1 MLPFISGFKKYKYTY
16 KKTKMSFSFYFVLL
30 RSKILEIIIIIIIVI
45 YWHCTV
51 QFSHHFMVIIV
62 FDSHNSTGYIGQVI
76 VIYLWLKRN
85 PQPPTP
91 AQGWQKVEEKK
102 ESGLRRIMTSLLVF
116 NPGFLC
122 PNNCLL
128 GRILKPF
135 LYSHSYPQRLLPF
148 LPLKLVGLRI

>member
-1 MLPFISGFKKYKYTY
+1 MLPFISGFKKYKCTY
-16 KKTKMSFSFYFVLL
+16 KKNQNEFFILFCFVTEQDFGDNNNYYYSNVLAL
-30 RSKILEIIIIIIIVI
+30 
-45 YWHCTV
+45 HCTIFTSLYGNHCIWFPQQHRLYRAGNRHLPV
-51 QFSHHFMVIIV
+51 TKKQ
-62 FDSHNSTGYIGQVI
+62 
-76 VIYLWLKRN
+76 

-122 PNNCLL
+122 PNNYLL